1 MSKITVDIDMEDI
14 LTQLTLRE
22 LGMLR
27 DILAEFK
34 HSDSFN
40 SFRVFTQGLKYVI
53 EDKIEQKLSIE
64 SKNNT

>member
-1 MSKITVDIDMEDI
+1 
-14 LTQLTLRE
+14 
-22 LGMLR
+22 MLR

-53 EDKIEQKLSIE
+53 EDKIEQKLSVE